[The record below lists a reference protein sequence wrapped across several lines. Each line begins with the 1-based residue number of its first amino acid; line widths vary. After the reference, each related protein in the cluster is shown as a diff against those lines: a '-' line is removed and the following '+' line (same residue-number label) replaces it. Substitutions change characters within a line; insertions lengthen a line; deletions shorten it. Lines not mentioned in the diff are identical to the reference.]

1 MTLRTFAGLGALLS
15 SNSGHALFS
24 GANAGVGDT
33 FAALLCQTPLQVS
46 RSPSDGNAW
55 SPRGTGVPVI
65 QNERGND
72 L

>member
-33 FAALLCQTPLQVS
+33 CAALLCQTLFRS
-46 RSPSDGNAW
+46 RARLVMGMPGRLAAQGF
-55 SPRGTGVPVI
+55 R
-65 QNERGND
+65 
-72 L
+72 

>member
-15 SNSGHALFS
+15 SNSAHTPFS
-24 GANAGVGDT
+24 RANAGAGDAL
-33 FAALLCQTPLQVS
+33 AALLCQILFGS
-46 RSPSDGNAW
+46 RARLVMGMLGRLAAA
-55 SPRGTGVPVI
+55 GVPVI

>member
-15 SNSGHALFS
+15 SNSAQVLFS
-24 GANAGVGDT
+24 RANAGAGET
-33 FAALLCQTPLQVS
+33 FAALLCQTLF
-46 RSPSDGNAW
+46 RSCARPSDGNAW
-55 SPRGTGVPVI
+55 SPHGAGVPLI

>member
-15 SNSGHALFS
+15 SNSGLALFS
-24 GANAGVGDT
+24 RANAGAGDAL
-33 FAALLCQTPLQVS
+33 AALLCQILFGS
-46 RSPSDGNAW
+46 RARLVMGMLGRLAAA
-55 SPRGTGVPVI
+55 GVPVI

>member
-15 SNSGHALFS
+15 SNSGFTLFS
-24 GANAGVGDT
+24 RAKAGAGDV
-33 FAALLCQTPLQVS
+33 FAALLCQDPLWS
-46 RSPSDGNAW
+46 CARPSDGNAW
-55 SPRGTGVPVI
+55 SSHGAGVPVI

>member
-15 SNSGHALFS
+15 SNSGLALFS
-24 GANAGVGDT
+24 RANAGAGDT
-33 FAALLCQTPLQVS
+33 LAALLCQTLFGS
-46 RSPSDGNAW
+46 RAWPSDGNAW
-55 SPRGTGVPVI
+55 SPHGAGVPVI

>member
-15 SNSGHALFS
+15 SNSGFTLFS
-24 GANAGVGDT
+24 RAKAGAGDV
-33 FAALLCQTPLQVS
+33 FAALLCQTLF
-46 RSPSDGNAW
+46 RSSARPSDGNAW
-55 SPRGTGVPVI
+55 SPYGAGVPVI

>member
-24 GANAGVGDT
+24 RAKAGAGDA
-33 FAALLCQTPLQVS
+33 FAALLCQTLLRS
-46 RSPSDGNAW
+46 RAWPSDGNTW
-55 SPRGTGVPVI
+55 SPHGAGVPVI

>member
-15 SNSGHALFS
+15 SNSGFTLFS
-24 GANAGVGDT
+24 RAKAGAGDV
-33 FAALLCQTPLQVS
+33 FAALLCQDPLWS
-46 RSPSDGNAW
+46 CARPSDGNAW
-55 SPRGTGVPVI
+55 SPHGAGVPVI